1 LSETVSG
8 HELTR
13 ATILNRAWPVMLA
26 NAAVP
31 LLGLSDTAVIGNV
44 GTPSD
49 LGAIAFGAII
59 FSFVYWSF
67 GFLRMGTTG
76 FVAQAKGAKDELE
89 IRSAVLRAV
98 FTGLAIG
105 CCLMLLKV
113 PIADFSLSLLNGSDS
128 VESVTRSYIDWRLL
142 GAPAA
147 LALFALMGTMIGL
160 GHTKAL
166 LAVQIFM
173 NGSNILLDIY
183 FAGVLEMGASG
194 IALGTAIAEWTS
206 LLLALFLV
214 VRILKQRTQA
224 ELIPW
229 QRLKDMASLRKTFS
243 VNRDIMIR
251 TFLLVSSFAWFV
263 RESAQFG
270 DNQLAANHI
279 LLQFISFS
287 AFFLDAFA
295 YIAEALVGEALGS
308 QDMTG
313 FDRAVRLSSEL
324 AIGFSLALAVGFSLF
339 GEMLAGLLTQHDS
352 ITLVVGDNLTW
363 ASVYIFLSFAAF
375 QFDGIFIGTTETAAM
390 AKAAVISSGGYLL
403 LSVVLT
409 RYWGSDGLWL
419 SFVALVVLRALA
431 LAWYYPALR
440 RRIDQ
445 AS

>member
-1 LSETVSG
+1 
-8 HELTR
+8 
-13 ATILNRAWPVMLA
+13 MLA

-44 GTPSD
+44 GAASD

-76 FVAQAKGAKDELE
+76 FVAQAKGAKDDIEVN
-89 IRSAVLRAV
+89 SAVWRAV

-105 CCLMLLKV
+105 LTLLLLKR
-113 PIADFSLSLLNGSDS
+113 PIADVSLLLLSGSES
-128 VESVTRSYIDWRLL
+128 VEAVTRSYIDWRLL

-147 LALFALMGTMIGL
+147 LALFALMGTLIGL
-160 GHTKAL
+160 GHTKSL
-166 LAVQIFM
+166 LVVQVFM

-183 FAGVLEMGASG
+183 FAAVLDMGAAG

-206 LLLALFLV
+206 LVLAMLLV
-214 VRILKQRTQA
+214 VRILKQRSA
-224 ELIPW
+224 KPLIPW
-229 QRLKDMASLRKTFS
+229 YRLRDMVALKKTFA

-263 RESAQFG
+263 RSSAQFG
-270 DNQLAANHI
+270 DDVLAANHI

-295 YIAEALVGEALGS
+295 YIAEALVGEALGR

-313 FDRAVRLSSEL
+313 FDLAVKLSTEL
-324 AIGFSLALAVGFSLF
+324 AVGFSLALALVF
-339 GEMLAGLLTQHDS
+339 GISGEFLAGLLTQHEAITHVVADS
-352 ITLVVGDNLTW
+352 LIW

-375 QFDGIFIGTTETAAM
+375 QFDGIFIGTTETASM
-390 AKAAVISSGGYLL
+390 AKAAVISTSSYLI
-403 LSVVLT
+403 LSLVLT
-409 RYWGSDGLWL
+409 RYWGSNGLWL
-419 SFVALVVLRALA
+419 SFVAFVVLRAIA
-431 LAWYYPALR
+431 LAKYYPALR
-440 RRIDQ
+440 RRVSPDPTS
-445 AS
+445 A

>member
-1 LSETVSG
+1 
-8 HELTR
+8 
-13 ATILNRAWPVMLA
+13 MLA

-89 IRSAVLRAV
+89 IRSAVWRAV

-105 CCLMLLKV
+105 CCLLLLKT
-113 PIADFSLSLLNGSDS
+113 PIADFSLTLLNGSDS

-147 LALFALMGTMIGL
+147 LAVFALMGTMIGL

-166 LAVQIFM
+166 LIVQIFM

-206 LLLALFLV
+206 LCLAMFLV
-214 VRILKQRTQA
+214 IRILKQRSNA

-229 QRLKDMASLRKTFS
+229 QRLKDLTALRRTFS

-251 TFLLVSSFAWFV
+251 TFLLVGSFAWFV

-270 DNQLAANHI
+270 DSQLAANHI

-308 QDMTG
+308 QDMSG
-313 FDRAVRLSSEL
+313 FDQAVRLSTEL
-324 AIGFSLALAVGFSLF
+324 AVAFSVILATGFALF
-339 GEMLAGLLTQHDS
+339 GELLAGLLTQHDN
-352 ITLVVGDNLTW
+352 ITLVVADNLVW
-363 ASVYIFLSFAAF
+363 ASVYIVLSFAAF
-375 QFDGIFIGTTETAAM
+375 QLDGIFIGTTETAAM

-445 AS
+445 TS

>member
-1 LSETVSG
+1 
-8 HELTR
+8 
-13 ATILNRAWPVMLA
+13 MLA

-44 GTPSD
+44 GSPSD

-76 FVAQAKGAKDELE
+76 FVAQAKGARDDIEVN
-89 IRSAVLRAV
+89 SAVWRAV

-105 CCLMLLKV
+105 IALLLLKN
-113 PIADFSLSLLNGSDS
+113 PISDVSLLLLSGSDS
-128 VESVTRSYIDWRLL
+128 VKAVTQSYIDWRLL

-147 LALFALMGTMIGL
+147 LALFALMGTLIGL

-166 LAVQIFM
+166 LGVQIFM

-183 FAGVLEMGASG
+183 FAGVLDMGAAG

-206 LLLALFLV
+206 LVLALILV
-214 VRILKQRTQA
+214 VRILKRRST
-224 ELIPW
+224 EPLIPW
-229 QRLKDMASLRKTFS
+229 YRLKDMVALKKTFS

-263 RESAQFG
+263 RSSAQFG
-270 DNQLAANHI
+270 DDVLAANHI

-295 YIAEALVGEALGS
+295 YIAEALVGEALGR
-308 QDMTG
+308 QDMPG
-313 FDRAVRLSSEL
+313 FDQAVRLSTEL
-324 AIGFSLALAVGFSLF
+324 AIGFALALAFVF
-339 GEMLAGLLTQHDS
+339 GVLGEFLAGLLTQHEA
-352 ITLVVGDNLTW
+352 ITQVVGDNLIW
-363 ASVYIFLSFAAF
+363 AAVYIFLSFAAF
-375 QFDGIFIGTTETAAM
+375 QLDGIFIGTTETAAM
-390 AKAAVISSGGYLL
+390 AKAAVISSGSYFL
-403 LSVVLT
+403 LSLVLT

-431 LAWYYPALR
+431 LAKYYPALR
-440 RRIDQ
+440 ERV
-445 AS
+445 SPGSV

>member
-1 LSETVSG
+1 
-8 HELTR
+8 
-13 ATILNRAWPVMLA
+13 MLA

-89 IRSAVLRAV
+89 IRSAVWRAV

-105 CCLMLLKV
+105 CCLLLLKT
-113 PIADFSLSLLNGSDS
+113 PIADFSLTLLNGSDS
-128 VESVTRSYIDWRLL
+128 VESVTRNYIDWRLL

-147 LALFALMGTMIGL
+147 LAVFALMGTMIGL

-166 LAVQIFM
+166 LIVQIFM

-206 LLLALFLV
+206 LCLAMFLV
-214 VRILKQRTQA
+214 IRILKQRSNA

-229 QRLKDMASLRKTFS
+229 QRLKDLTALRRTFS

-251 TFLLVSSFAWFV
+251 TFLLVGSFAWFV

-270 DNQLAANHI
+270 DSQLAANHI

-308 QDMTG
+308 QDMSG
-313 FDRAVRLSSEL
+313 FDQAVRLSTEL
-324 AIGFSLALAVGFSLF
+324 AVAFSVILATGFALF
-339 GEMLAGLLTQHDS
+339 GELLAGLLTQHDN
-352 ITLVVGDNLTW
+352 ITLVVADNLVW
-363 ASVYIFLSFAAF
+363 ASVYIVLSFAAF
-375 QFDGIFIGTTETAAM
+375 QLDGIFIGTTETAAM

-445 AS
+445 TS

>member
-1 LSETVSG
+1 
-8 HELTR
+8 
-13 ATILNRAWPVMLA
+13 MLA

-89 IRSAVLRAV
+89 IRSAVWRAV

-105 CCLMLLKV
+105 CCLLLLKT
-113 PIADFSLSLLNGSDS
+113 PIADFSLTLLNGSDS

-147 LALFALMGTMIGL
+147 LAVFALMGTMIGL

-166 LAVQIFM
+166 LIVQIFM

-206 LLLALFLV
+206 LCLAMFLV
-214 VRILKQRTQA
+214 IRILKQRSNA

-229 QRLKDMASLRKTFS
+229 QRLKDLTALRRTFS

-251 TFLLVSSFAWFV
+251 TFLLVGSFAWFV

-270 DNQLAANHI
+270 DSQLAANHI

-308 QDMTG
+308 QDMSG
-313 FDRAVRLSSEL
+313 FDQAVRLSTEL
-324 AIGFSLALAVGFSLF
+324 AVAFSVILAAGFALF
-339 GEMLAGLLTQHDS
+339 GELLAGLLTQHDN
-352 ITLVVGDNLTW
+352 ITLVVADNLVW
-363 ASVYIFLSFAAF
+363 ASVYIVLSFAAF
-375 QFDGIFIGTTETAAM
+375 QLDGIFIGTTETAAM

-445 AS
+445 TS

>member
-1 LSETVSG
+1 
-8 HELTR
+8 
-13 ATILNRAWPVMLA
+13 
-26 NAAVP
+26 
-31 LLGLSDTAVIGNV
+31 
-44 GTPSD
+44 
-49 LGAIAFGAII
+49 
-59 FSFVYWSF
+59 
-67 GFLRMGTTG
+67 
-76 FVAQAKGAKDELE
+76 
-89 IRSAVLRAV
+89 
-98 FTGLAIG
+98 
-105 CCLMLLKV
+105 
-113 PIADFSLSLLNGSDS
+113 
-128 VESVTRSYIDWRLL
+128 
-142 GAPAA
+142 
-147 LALFALMGTMIGL
+147 
-160 GHTKAL
+160 
-166 LAVQIFM
+166 
-173 NGSNILLDIY
+173 
-183 FAGVLEMGASG
+183 
-194 IALGTAIAEWTS
+194 
-206 LLLALFLV
+206 
-214 VRILKQRTQA
+214 
-224 ELIPW
+224 
-229 QRLKDMASLRKTFS
+229 
-243 VNRDIMIR
+243 MIR

-287 AFFLDAFA
+287 AFILDAFA